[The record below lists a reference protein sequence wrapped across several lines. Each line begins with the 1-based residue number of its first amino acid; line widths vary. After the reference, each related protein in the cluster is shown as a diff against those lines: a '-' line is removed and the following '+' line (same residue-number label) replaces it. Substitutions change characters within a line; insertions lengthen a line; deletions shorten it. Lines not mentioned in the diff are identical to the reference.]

1 MNGWIGAG
9 VALLAMFLPSFLLI
23 LGALPFWDTI
33 RRRPHVQSTLKGVNA
48 AVVGILL
55 AALYDP
61 VWTKA
66 IHTPYD
72 VCLALAA
79 FGLLML
85 WKLPPWIIVLFSA
98 VGGTLISILP

>member
-1 MNGWIGAG
+1 
-9 VALLAMFLPSFLLI
+9 MFLPSFLLVT
-23 LGALPFWDTI
+23 GALPFWDTI
-33 RRRPHVQSTLKGVNA
+33 RNRPRFQSVFQGINA

-72 VCLALAA
+72 FGLTAA

-85 WKLPPWIIVLFSA
+85 WKLPPW
-98 VGGTLISILP
+98 